1 MVRRRYIV
9 SGSDINNITN
19 MLDVSP
25 NFTAALYSTSSCGI
39 DNLVYCDIEWEQ
51 ESNDDASILKSIN
64 NVSEYCDDHSWVIAP
79 PYASYGT
86 GSLPPPHL
94 VFPS

>member
-39 DNLVYCDIEWEQ
+39 DNLVYCDID
-51 ESNDDASILKSIN
+51 S
-64 NVSEYCDDHSWVIAP
+64 DH
-79 PYASYGT
+79 
-86 GSLPPPHL
+86 H
-94 VFPS
+94 PS